1 MSESEIRRS
10 INAFVFDN
18 PHIFWLDNL
27 FGYAYVGE
35 DTMVEFYSVISAD
48 ECEKK
53 IFSS

>member
-27 FGYAYVGE
+27 LVMLMLARILWWNF
-35 DTMVEFYSVISAD
+35 IL
-48 ECEKK
+48 
-53 IFSS
+53 